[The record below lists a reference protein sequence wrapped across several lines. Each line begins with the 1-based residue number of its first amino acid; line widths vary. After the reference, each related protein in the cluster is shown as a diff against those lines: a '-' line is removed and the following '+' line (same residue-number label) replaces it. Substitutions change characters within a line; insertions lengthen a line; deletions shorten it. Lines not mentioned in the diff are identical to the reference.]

1 MASTD
6 YFLKIEGIPGE
17 SKDDAHPDEIDI
29 LSWAFGGAQAGSFG
43 GAGGGGS
50 GKVNFQDLSFTKKL
64 DKATPEL
71 LLKMADGTHIT
82 EAVLVCRKAGTEP
95 LEYLKFT
102 FSDLLVSSYSTG
114 GSGGDVFPHEN
125 WSLNFSKYEVEYVE
139 QNEDGSGKS
148 PVKTGWDIKK
158 NVKA

>member
-1 MASTD
+1 MAQTD
-6 YFLKIEGIPGE
+6 YFMKIEGIPGE
-17 SKDDAHPDEIDI
+17 SKDATHEGEIDI

-64 DKATPEL
+64 DKATPKL
-71 LLKMADGTHIT
+71 LLKMADGSHIP

-102 FSDLLVSSYSTG
+102 FNDLLVSSYSTG

-125 WSLNFSKYEVEYVE
+125 WSINFSKYKIEYVE
-139 QNEDGSGKS
+139 QKQDGSGES
-148 PVKTGWDIKK
+148 PVDTSWNIKTNAKD
-158 NVKA
+158 